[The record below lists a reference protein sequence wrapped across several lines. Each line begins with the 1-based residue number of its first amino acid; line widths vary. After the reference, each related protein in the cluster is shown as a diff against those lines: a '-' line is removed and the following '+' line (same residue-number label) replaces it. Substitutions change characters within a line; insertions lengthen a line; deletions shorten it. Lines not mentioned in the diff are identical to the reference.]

1 MAEKKQDNT
10 QEEEEEKTPYE
21 RLSNTQ
27 KCAVLMMLLG
37 EDEAAEILKNLG
49 PKEVQQ
55 LGKEMYSVAG
65 LDQDTVNQV
74 LDEFLAIIKTQTD
87 LGMGSSNYIR
97 NVMTKALGENKAQS
111 VLGRITPTE
120 SDKPIEILDWMD
132 ARSVTELI
140 ADEHPQIMSLVIS
153 YLEPGVAA
161 DVLVML
167 PEDIQ
172 ADIIHRIATLE
183 TVQPDALH
191 ELERVMQLKFKTNT
205 SLRASSV
212 GGVKAAAQIMNF
224 TKQNM
229 EGRIIKSLGEKDR
242 LLAKDIQES
251 MFTFDTLILMDDRS
265 MQTLL
270 RNVEQ
275 EVLIIALKGTDDE
288 LKEKIFSCMSQRAAA
303 NIQDEMEVLGPLRL
317 TEVQEA
323 QKAIINVARTM
334 SDEGSIVLAGRGG
347 DDYV

>member
-1 MAEKKQDNT
+1 MAEKNT
-10 QEEEEEKTPYE
+10 ENQQEEDQTPYE
-21 RLSNTQ
+21 RLNNTQ
-27 KCAVLMMLLG
+27 KCAILMMLLG
-37 EDEAAEILKNLG
+37 EEEAAEILRNLG

-132 ARSVTELI
+132 ARSVNELI
-140 ADEHPQIMSLVIS
+140 ADEHPQIMALVIS

-167 PEDIQ
+167 PEEIQ

-183 TVQPDALH
+183 TVQPDALN

-212 GGVKAAAQIMNF
+212 GGVKAAAGIMNF

-242 LLAKDIQES
+242 LLAKEIQES

-288 LKEKIFSCMSQRAAA
+288 LKEKIFSSMSQRAAA

-334 SDEGSIVLAGRGG
+334 SDEGTIVLAGRGG

>member
-1 MAEKKQDNT
+1 MAEKKIET
-10 QEEEEEKTPYE
+10 EEEKTPYE
-21 RLSNTQ
+21 KLNNTQ
-27 KCAVLMMLLG
+27 KCAILMMLLG
-37 EDEAAEILKNLG
+37 EEEAANILKNLG

-140 ADEHPQIMSLVIS
+140 SDEHPQIMSLVIS

-167 PEDIQ
+167 PEEIQ

-183 TVQPDALH
+183 TVQPDALN

-205 SLRASSV
+205 SLRASAV
-212 GGVKAAAQIMNF
+212 GGVKAAAGIMNF

-242 LLAKDIQES
+242 LLAKEIQES

-270 RNVEQ
+270 RNIEQ

-334 SDEGSIVLAGRGG
+334 SDEGTIVLAGRGG

>member
-1 MAEKKQDNT
+1 MAEKT
-10 QEEEEEKTPYE
+10 QEKNNEEEEKSTYE
-21 RLSNTQ
+21 QLNNTQ
-27 KCAVLMMLLG
+27 KCAILMMLLG
-37 EDEAAEILKNLG
+37 EEEASEILKNLG

-55 LGKEMYSVAG
+55 LGKEMYNVQG

-74 LDEFLAIIKTQTD
+74 LDEFLAVIKQQPD
-87 LGMGSSNYIR
+87 LGMGSSNYIK

-120 SDKPIEILDWMD
+120 SNKPIEILDWMD
-132 ARSVTELI
+132 ARSVAELI
-140 ADEHPQIMSLVIS
+140 SDEHPQIMALIIS
-153 YLEPGVAA
+153 YLEAGVAA
-161 DVLVML
+161 DVLVLL
-167 PEDIQ
+167 PEDVQ
-172 ADIIHRIATLE
+172 SDIIHRIATLE
-183 TVQPDALH
+183 TVQPDALA

-212 GGVKAAAQIMNF
+212 GGVKAAASIMNY

-229 EGRIIKSLGEKDR
+229 EQRVMKNLGEKDR
-242 LLAKDIQES
+242 NLAKEIQES

-270 RNVEQ
+270 RNVDQ
-275 EVLIIALKGTDDE
+275 EILIIALKGTDDA
-288 LKEKIFSCMSQRAAA
+288 LKDKIFSSMSQRAAA
-303 NIQDEMEVLGPLRL
+303 NIKDEMEVLGPIRL

-347 DDYV
+347 DDFV